1 MTIHLF
7 RGSKNRVHGL
17 ITHATHPW
25 WPSFRGGNSDIYPG
39 RASLPDGRKV
49 AIKAIRILHG
59 PPPGKDSKLLK
70 ASPAAEIWSKLRH
83 PNVLPF
89 LGVCDDERVALNPVL
104 ISPFYKFGHIGNY
117 LTISYIKLELA
128 DRDRLVSGVASGLEF
143 IHANEIV
150 HGDLKVQNVLI
161 DKRGVP
167 CICDF
172 GISKILNCHG
182 YTSLGVGTVPYM
194 APELFAAE
202 SVSTTKESD
211 VFSWALLVLE
221 ILTSDRPKRRPTR
234 PFLTS
239 QDVHALRPKRSE
251 YDVQK
256 VTDDYWAIL
265 DRCWA
270 FVPSQRL
277 SMGDVL
283 GSLPDGAAKFTI

>member
-1 MTIHLF
+1 RL
-7 RGSKNRVHGL
+7 RNE
-17 ITHATHPW
+17 
-25 WPSFRGGNSDIYPG
+25 
-39 RASLPDGRKV
+39 
-49 AIKAIRILHG
+49 
-59 PPPGKDSKLLK
+59 
-70 ASPAAEIWSKLRH
+70 AEIWSKLRH
-83 PNVLPF
+83 PNVLPL
-89 LGVCDDERVALNPVL
+89 LGICDDEDVAPNPVL

-117 LTISYIKLELA
+117 LTNSSIKLEFA

-161 DKRGVP
+161 DMRGIP
-167 CICDF
+167 CIGDF

-194 APELFAAE
+194 APELF
-202 SVSTTKESD
+202 SPGCVSTTKDSD
-211 VFSWALLVLE
+211 VYSWALLLTCCQ
-221 ILTSDRPKRRPTR
+221 ILTSERPKGRPTR

-270 FVPSQRL
+270 FVPSQRP
-277 SMGDVL
+277 SIDNVL
-283 GSLPDGAAKFTI
+283 GSLPLLRCGGAA